1 MKKVLFL
8 SVVVLLVL
16 FSQSAFAH
24 HAWVEK
30 EGNRF
35 LVAWGHPPKIDPYE
49 PGKVKDIKGFDSQ
62 GSETVLKRADEKDRV
77 YLSANTSISMIT
89 FSFEGGYLVST
100 PDGKKRLTK
109 KEAQNAG
116 MQILDSFY
124 SSQSAKTLFAY
135 SKAAEKPVGLKLEI
149 IPLANPY
156 ALKGEGLLP
165 IKVLFKGKPLEGA
178 TIEIG
183 NHKEAAKT
191 DKDGIARVQIAGQ
204 EKQVIL
210 AKHRI
215 ATKDS
220 PDADYL
226 AYTTVLT
233 FELK

>member
-1 MKKVLFL
+1 MKKSIF
-8 SVVVLLVL
+8 LLVISIFL

-30 EGNRF
+30 DGDRF
-35 LVAWGHPPKIDPYE
+35 LIAWGHPPKIDPYE
-49 PGKVKDIKGFDSQ
+49 PNKVKDIKGFDIN
-62 GSETVLKRADEKDRV
+62 GKETVLKRVDEKDRV
-77 YLSANTSISMIT
+77 YLSANTGISMIA

-109 KEAQNAG
+109 KEALQAG

-124 SSQSAKTLFAY
+124 SAQSAKTLFAY

-149 IPLANPY
+149 IPIANPY
-156 ALKGEGLLP
+156 VLKGEGLLP
-165 IKVLFKGKPLEGA
+165 IKVLFEGKPIEGA
-178 TIEIG
+178 IIEIG
-183 NHKEAAKT
+183 DHKEVAKT
-191 DKDGIARVQIAGQ
+191 GKDGIARVQIAGQ
-204 EKQVIL
+204 GKQVIL